1 MNRFRLFK
9 AVLVLAASALIS
21 CAGGTPEATAN
32 EGAPAQP
39 AAKIVHDAEYY
50 ILEAQNG
57 QKWAAEDRELDAR
70 LAALRQKFGQPP
82 NIVYILWDDSAF
94 GSVGFPGLQKNFG
107 YETPQINRMAE
118 EGIIFTRM
126 YSEPACTP
134 TRAAILTGRHPAR
147 NGMGVV
153 GMPHE
158 FGGLRAEE
166 VTIAEVLSEAGYA
179 TAHYGKGHLGDVEES
194 YLHNQGFD
202 EALFTP
208 MNQIISLWNPMG
220 NAANVILGLHPE
232 IYPPDPY
239 RLDSPGLLPEG
250 WVMAIEGKKG
260 EQGREWGKPT
270 NEWYDKMDAESE
282 KRTLEFIRKNAKAD
296 KPFFVEYW
304 PNFMNFLKP
313 DMPKKTVS
321 GGKVAEGF
329 YRMDAFVGKVMEEL
343 KQLGIA
349 ENTLFIAMA
358 DNGPMV
364 HSPPPGWGMLPM
376 LYRGGKGD
384 FLEGG
389 VRVPAFAWWPGVI
402 EQGQVVGDIIHVTDL
417 YTTFARLGGATKYI
431 PTDRVV
437 DGIDQT
443 ALLLNGETHSRR
455 DYVFIYTGPVL
466 GATVKGRYKRHWI
479 GVGEAAASG
488 AAASFFDL
496 YQDPR
501 EETPL
506 FLPLIHTMGQFNRML
521 FRHELFKKKYPD
533 VPKAHGI
540 PYTGLSNARP
550 ETRAIADRVKR
561 DMKNMP
567 FDLKEYLE
575 FDLPGTDSDGDWGQ

>member
-1 MNRFRLFK
+1 
-9 AVLVLAASALIS
+9 VL
-21 CAGGTPEATAN
+21 GGE
-32 EGAPAQP
+32 
-39 AAKIVHDAEYY
+39 IVHDAEYY

-57 QKWAAEDRELDAR
+57 EKWATEDKEIDAKLTELRE
-70 LAALRQKFGQPP
+70 KHGGPP

-94 GSVGFPGLQKNFG
+94 GTVGFPGLQKNFG
-107 YETPQINRMAE
+107 YETPQINKMGE

-134 TRAAILTGRHPAR
+134 TRAAALTGRHPVR

-158 FGGLRAEE
+158 FGGLKAEE

-179 TAHYGKGHLGDVEES
+179 TAHFGKAHLGDVEES

-220 NAANVILGLHPE
+220 NAANAILGLHPE

-239 RLDSPGLLPEG
+239 RIDKSGLLPEG
-250 WVMAIEGKKG
+250 WVMIIEGKKG
-260 EQGREWGKPT
+260 EQGREWGEPT

-282 KRTLEFIRKNAKAD
+282 KRTLEFIRKNSKAG

-313 DMPKKTVS
+313 DMPKNTIS
-321 GGKVAEGF
+321 GGKVAEGYF
-329 YRMDAFVGKVMEEL
+329 KFDIFVGKLMEEL

-389 VRVPAFAWWPGVI
+389 VRVPAFAWWPGMI
-402 EQGQVVGDIIHVTDL
+402 ESGQAVGDIIHVTDL

-431 PTDRVV
+431 PTDRII

-443 ALLLNGETHSRR
+443 ALLLNGDSHGRR

-479 GVGEAAASG
+479 SQGEAEVG
-488 AAASFFDL
+488 AAAAYYDL

-501 EETPL
+501 EENPQL
-506 FLPLIHTMGQFNRML
+506 VPLIHTQGQFNRIL
-521 FRHELFKKKYPD
+521 ARHELFKKKYPD

-561 DMKNMP
+561 NLQDMP
-567 FDLKEYLE
+567 FDIKEYLE
-575 FDLPGTDSDGDWGQ
+575 YDMPGTDSVGDWGQ

>member
-1 MNRFRLFK
+1 MHFK
-9 AVLVLAASALIS
+9 RALTVFVTLALVFGTGTAQAAK
-21 CAGGTPEATAN
+21 
-32 EGAPAQP
+32 
-39 AAKIVHDAEYY
+39 KIVHDAEYY

-57 QKWAAEDRELDAR
+57 KKWAKEDKALDKK
-70 LAALRQKFGQPP
+70 LAALRKKYGTPP

-94 GSVGFPGLQKNFG
+94 GAVGFPGLQKNFG
-107 YETPQINRMAE
+107 YETPNINRMAA
-118 EGIIFTRM
+118 EGINFTRM
-126 YSEPACTP
+126 YAEPACTP
-134 TRAAILTGRHPAR
+134 TRAAFLTGRHPVR

-179 TAHYGKGHLGDVEES
+179 TAHYGKGHLGDIEES

-208 MNQIISLWNPMG
+208 MNQLISLWNPMA
-220 NAANVILGLHPE
+220 NAVNAVLGLHPE

-239 RLDSPGLLPEG
+239 RLDSPGLLPDG

-260 EQGREWGKPT
+260 EQGKEWCGST
-270 NEWYDKMDAESE
+270 NECFDKMDGESE
-282 KRTLEFIRKNAKAD
+282 KRTLEFIRKNAKAG

-304 PNFMNFLKP
+304 PNFMNFFKP
-313 DMPKKTVS
+313 DMPKKTIS
-321 GGKVAEGF
+321 GGKVAEGY
-329 YRMDAFVGKVMEEL
+329 YRLDAFVGKLMEEL

-364 HSPPPGWGMLPM
+364 HTPPPGWGMLPM

-384 FLEGG
+384 FFEGG
-389 VRVPAFAWWPGVI
+389 VRVPAFAWWPGI
-402 EQGQVVGDIIHVTDL
+402 IKQGQVVGDIIHVTDL

-437 DGIDQT
+437 DGVDQT
-443 ALLLNGETHSRR
+443 ALFLNGDTHSRR

-479 GVGEAAASG
+479 GAGEAAASG
-488 AAASFFDL
+488 AAAAFYDL

-501 EETPL
+501 EETPQ
-506 FLPLIHTMGQFNRML
+506 FVPLIHTMGQFNRML

-561 DMKNMP
+561 DVENMP
-567 FDLKEYLE
+567 FDLKEDLE
-575 FDLPGTDSDGDWGQ
+575 FDRPAIHLDGDWGR

>member
-1 MNRFRLFK
+1 MMKKPILLTILGVYLLLGVQS
-9 AVLVLAASALIS
+9 VL
-21 CAGGTPEATAN
+21 GGE
-32 EGAPAQP
+32 
-39 AAKIVHDAEYY
+39 IVHDAEYY

-57 QKWAAEDRELDAR
+57 EKWATEDKEIDAKLTELRE
-70 LAALRQKFGQPP
+70 KHGGPP

-94 GSVGFPGLQKNFG
+94 GTVGFPGLQKNFG
-107 YETPQINRMAE
+107 YETPQINKMGE

-134 TRAAILTGRHPAR
+134 TRAAALTGRHPVR

-158 FGGLRAEE
+158 FGGLKAEE

-179 TAHYGKGHLGDVEES
+179 TAHFGKAHLGDVEES

-220 NAANVILGLHPE
+220 NAANAILGLHPE

-239 RLDSPGLLPEG
+239 RIDKSGLLPEG
-250 WVMAIEGKKG
+250 WVMIIEGKKG
-260 EQGREWGKPT
+260 EQGREWGEPT

-282 KRTLEFIRKNAKAD
+282 KRTLEFIRKNSKAG

-313 DMPKKTVS
+313 DMPKNTIS
-321 GGKVAEGF
+321 GGKVAEGYF
-329 YRMDAFVGKVMEEL
+329 KFDIFVGKLMEEL

-389 VRVPAFAWWPGVI
+389 VRVPAFAWWPGMI
-402 EQGQVVGDIIHVTDL
+402 ESGQAVGDIIHVTDL

-431 PTDRVV
+431 PTDRII

-443 ALLLNGETHSRR
+443 ALLLNGDSHGRR

-479 GVGEAAASG
+479 SQGEAEVG
-488 AAASFFDL
+488 AAAAYYDL

-501 EETPL
+501 EENPQL
-506 FLPLIHTMGQFNRML
+506 VPLIHTQGQFNRIL
-521 FRHELFKKKYPD
+521 ARHELFKKKYPD

-561 DMKNMP
+561 NLQDMP
-567 FDLKEYLE
+567 FDIKEYLE
-575 FDLPGTDSDGDWGQ
+575 YDMPGTDSVGDWGQ

>member
-1 MNRFRLFK
+1 MKRTLLIT
-9 AVLVLAASALIS
+9 ALSLVLIS
-21 CAGGTPEATAN
+21 CFIITPQAED
-32 EGAPAQP
+32 
-39 AAKIVHDAEYY
+39 KIVHDAEYY

-57 QKWAAEDRELDAR
+57 KKWAAEDKELDKK
-70 LAALRQKFGQPP
+70 LAELRSKYKNPP

-94 GSVGFPGLQKNFG
+94 GAVGFPGLQKNFG
-107 YETPQINRMAE
+107 YETPKINKMAA
-118 EGIIFTRM
+118 EGINFTRM
-126 YSEPACTP
+126 YAEPACTP
-134 TRAAILTGRHPAR
+134 TRAAFLTGRHPVR

-158 FGGLRAEE
+158 FGGLRADE

-179 TAHYGKGHLGDVEES
+179 TAHFGKGHLGDIEES

-208 MNQIISLWNPMG
+208 MNQISSLWNPMA
-220 NAANVILGLHPE
+220 NAANVVLGLHPE

-239 RLDSPGLLPEG
+239 RLDNPGLVPEG
-250 WVMAIEGKKG
+250 WVMIIEGKKG
-260 EQGREWGKPT
+260 EQGKEWCGST
-270 NEWYDKMDAESE
+270 NECFDKMDGESE
-282 KRTLEFIRKNAKAD
+282 KRTLEFIRKNAKAG

-304 PNFMNFLKP
+304 PNFMNFFKP

-321 GGKVAEGF
+321 GGKVAEGY
-329 YRMDAFVGKVMEEL
+329 YRFDAFVGKLMEEL

-364 HSPPPGWGMLPM
+364 HNPPPGWGMLPM

-389 VRVPAFAWWPGVI
+389 VRVPAFAWWPGI
-402 EQGQVVGDIIHVTDL
+402 IKQGQVVGDIIHVTDL
-417 YTTFARLGGATKYI
+417 YTTIARLGGATKYI
-431 PTDRVV
+431 PTDRVI

-443 ALLLNGETHSRR
+443 ALLLNGDTHSRR
-455 DYVFIYTGPVL
+455 DHVFIYTGPEL
-466 GATVKGRYKRHWI
+466 GATVKGRYKRHWK
-479 GVGEAAASG
+479 GGEG
-488 AAASFFDL
+488 AAIGASASFYDL

-501 EETPL
+501 EETPQMV
-506 FLPLIHTMGQFNRML
+506 PMIHFEGQFNGML
-521 FRHELFKKKYPD
+521 FRHELFKKKYPN

-550 ETRAIADRVKR
+550 ETKAIADRLNR
-561 DMKNMP
+561 NMKNMP
-567 FDLKEYLE
+567 FDLEEYLE
-575 FDLPGTDSDGDWGQ
+575 FDIPGTDSDGDWGQ